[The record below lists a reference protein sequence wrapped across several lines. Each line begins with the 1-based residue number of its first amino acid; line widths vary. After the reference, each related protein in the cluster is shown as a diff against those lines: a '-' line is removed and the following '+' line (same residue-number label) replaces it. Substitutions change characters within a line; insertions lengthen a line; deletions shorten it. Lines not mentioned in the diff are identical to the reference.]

1 LPEVLYKY
9 GRSSRDIDIVF
20 VKYPWV
26 DYVQQ
31 LEVFATVAKE
41 YIQRENGLYV
51 AQPRLGNKSIGKRCR
66 F

>member
-51 AQPRLGNKSIGKRCR
+51 AQPGFGNKSIGKRCR